1 MSERVKLLLS
11 DFYQLKDTMFALAV
25 LKYFFLWA
33 HLFSAML
40 FIGGS
45 FFMWLVVV
53 PWSKEAIKDEAMR
66 TVLLAKISKKF
77 ARLTWM
83 LLSTLIITGIINAL
97 WYLPEGTATGN
108 AGAYLTVAMV
118 LSTAILIIL
127 LYGPGRY
134 YGRQIAKYGRAG
146 DLEKLAI
153 VRKKSTIISYTNLA
167 IMLFITVIATLM

>member
-1 MSERVKLLLS
+1 
-11 DFYQLKDTMFALAV
+11 
-25 LKYFFLWA
+25 
-33 HLFSAML
+33 ML